1 MAEDLLQ
8 TLSSNDKRRIDTFL
22 SPPTSRTHVN
32 DTTSKDSATSLVFF
46 ESDLVQI
53 VFDANEGVF
62 RLIRVDGTTHVSTIS
77 NVEEISYVSSPYLPR
92 CLIRTQAA
100 FSKNAHFAER
110 CKEGINAIQDELSFA
125 LQLSD
130 VHLMIGEWIPFG
142 PNVTLS
148 LNNRLGSLDRCQ
160 GGLFTCE
167 NDPAPTETRLE
178 ISPGLTKIV
187 ILDFEF
193 DSFINVEAD
202 IHIPHSESLVQIEGF
217 GMHLHGDGSVV
228 YGMHID
234 AILDQTADCV
244 YVDHLSRLLVDVD
257 LDSSKILNDLLTCHQ
272 RDLMEMLYMNDA
284 QSRNKLSLIT
294 ATKISPN
301 LKARDYLDRAEM
313 ENELKQIIGETHS
326 VFDLSDDDKII
337 IGREGMLVLGPGWI
351 EYEDLI
357 ITQLALLS
365 RELFI
370 RCFFRRTFILDN
382 MMNQARAYIT
392 TFEQDPESLAK
403 MRHKIDHCSHDLIF
417 LEEILELLQNS
428 VHGFRL
434 PPCPKSP
441 TGKLLYHQLELEKV
455 SIDLH

>member
-1 MAEDLLQ
+1 MEDLLQ
-8 TLSSNDKRRIDTFL
+8 TLSSKDKRRIDTFL
-22 SPPTSRTHVN
+22 STPNSRTHVN

-62 RLIRVDGTTHVSTIS
+62 RLIRVDGTTHVSTIT

-92 CLIRTQAA
+92 CLMRTQAA

-257 LDSSKILNDLLTCHQ
+257 LDSSKILNDLLTRHQ

-284 QSRNKLSLIT
+284 QSRNKFSLIT

-428 VHGFRL
+428 VHGFCL

-455 SIDLH
+455 SIDLL